1 MPRVQLPAVTPKRK
15 VWNKGRLVGQKRPL
29 LPKQVWAIRARL
41 ELAGSLRDVALFNVA
56 IDSKLRGCDLVKLRV
71 TDLVN
76 TERVRERVSVIQSK
90 TNRPVQF
97 ELTENTRVSVADW
110 VTSPEMIGCRF
121 MFPSRFHDRPHISTR
136 QYGRLVRD
144 WVTSIDL
151 EPSGYGTHSLRRTKA
166 AEIYRKTGN
175 LRAVQLL
182 LGHTKVDSTV
192 RYLGVELEDALS
204 IAEKIDI

>member
-1 MPRVQLPAVTPKRK
+1 MPRVLLPAVTPKRK
-15 VWNKGRLVGQKRPL
+15 AWNKGRIVGQKRPL

-41 ELAGSLRDVALFNVA
+41 ELANNLRDLALFNVA
-56 IDSKLRGCDLVKLRV
+56 IDSKLRGCDLVKE
-71 TDLVN
+71 D
-76 TERVRERVSVIQSK
+76 RVRERVSVIQSK
-90 TNRPVQF
+90 TKRPVRF
-97 ELTENTRVSVADW
+97 ELTENTRETVLAW
-110 VTSPEMIGCRF
+110 VKSPEMLACSF

-136 QYGRLVRD
+136 QYGRLVHD
-144 WVTSIDL
+144 WVSAIGL

-204 IAEKIDI
+204 IAESIDL